1 MFIRCN
7 GTIVYWVC
15 RVWYSVR
22 YDFDFDWD
30 CNYILLNFDIP
41 NSAAAVHIP
50 YTIIS
55 IIDACQ
61 IALQNCNAQP
71 LSVVIKMYC
80 NHYRCLDELCGQPGE
95 LHVLHPWLLKIT
107 FSGFQ
112 IATFIA
118 HFWFTQFAICF
129 CSALNWQ
136 RYFGGRGAG
145 RALLILWLI

>member
-15 RVWYSVR
+15 RLWYSVR
-22 YDFDFDWD
+22 YDFNWD
-30 CNYILLNFDIP
+30 CKCRILNSDIP
-41 NSAAAVHIP
+41 TFGAAVQIP
-50 YTIIS
+50 STIIFF
-55 IIDACQ
+55 IDACQ

-71 LSVVIKMYC
+71 LSVAIKMYC
-80 NHYRCLDELCGQPGE
+80 NHYRCLDELCGQPSE
-95 LHVLHPWLLKIT
+95 LHVLHPWLLKTT

-136 RYFGGRGAG
+136 GNCEPERWAEICWYCG
-145 RALLILWLI
+145 